1 MELFDPKL
9 LKINF
14 SKTFNVFVIISSVL
28 CFLSAVGIFYP
39 GFNYGIDF
47 RGGIEAQV
55 EFTDPS
61 VNSQA
66 IREAVGS
73 KIKNLTIVES
83 TAKAADSKK
92 EYYLNVQA
100 DDVNAGSKQLKE
112 VLDQAYP
119 NAYKIAKMDTV
130 GPKIG
135 AELRKSALLAL
146 FYTCILIGLYMY
158 WRFDV
163 RYSPGAIIAVV
174 HDLLLTSGFLIV
186 TRMEFSTTV
195 VAALLTLAGYSINDT
210 VVVFDRIRELEG
222 KVGSMDKKNMLN
234 LAINSTLSRTVMTA
248 GTTLVSCVVLYFV
261 GGPAL
266 REFSAALFFGII
278 VGTYSSIFIAA
289 PTYLMGDKWFSTRS
303 VSAPKTRRA

>member
-14 SKTFNVFVIISSVL
+14 SKTFNFFVVVSSIL
-28 CFLSAVGIFYP
+28 CVLSAIAIFYP

-55 EFTDPS
+55 EFNDPA

-66 IREAVGS
+66 IRDAIGDKV
-73 KIKNLTIVES
+73 KNLTIVES
-83 TAKAADSKK
+83 SKKDSGLKK

-112 VLDQAYP
+112 VLEQAYP
-119 NAYKIAKMDTV
+119 GAYKLSKMDTV

-135 AELRKSALLAL
+135 AELRKSALLSL
-146 FYTCILIGLYMY
+146 FYTCILIALYIY
-158 WRFDV
+158 WRFDI
-163 RYSPGAIIAVV
+163 RYSPGAIIAVI

-210 VVVFDRIRELEG
+210 IVVFDRIRELEAR
-222 KVGSMDKKNMLN
+222 VGSMDRKNMLN
-234 LAINSTLSRTVMTA
+234 LAVNSTLSRTVMTA
-248 GTTLVSCVVLYFV
+248 GTTLMCCVVLYFF
-261 GGPAL
+261 GGAAL
-266 REFSAALFFGII
+266 REFSAAIFFGII

-289 PTYLMGDKWFSTRS
+289 PTYLLGDRLFSDKSSTL
-303 VSAPKTRRA
+303 RARKV